1 MTARKMTKKK
11 KKTRKATKAAKGAGP
26 GAKTAA
32 PKGQKQKPKPGSALA
47 GARDDDLVQAEL
59 GFAETGVA
67 PEARRH
73 AEGKGKRVKE
83 ERVEGEDLRIGVFVC
98 NCGTNI
104 AGFLDCTDVAEYART
119 LPNVT
124 FVRENLFSCSEAGAN
139 DIRNAII
146 ENRLNRVIVA
156 ACTPITH
163 EPTFRA
169 VCEQGGLNA
178 YHFEFVNIREQCSW
192 VHKETKDDATEKA
205 KDLIRMGVA
214 RAAYLEPM
222 EPITGQVEKVAL
234 VVGGGVS
241 GMTASIELAGRG
253 FDVILVEKEKELG
266 GLVKHLGTI
275 HPWGRKGADYARD
288 LARQVRRLR
297 KIKVHTSSRVTD
309 VKGFIGR
316 YTVSL
321 SSLKKPVTAGMLI
334 LATGA
339 EPLVP
344 NGLYGFN
351 SRRVITQMQM
361 ESLLGTRKLAGKSIV
376 MIQCAGARERE
387 RLYCSRICCMTAAKN
402 ALMAARTHK
411 ADVTVLYRDVM
422 CYGMD
427 ERLMR
432 DAKEAGVRFINFAAD
447 EPPVVEKK
455 SVKVR
460 AQVLGRD
467 LDLPADLVV
476 LSTPLTPAASNR
488 DLSRI
493 LKVPLDEYGFFLEGH
508 VKLKP
513 LDFSTDGIFVCGT
526 ARWPATIVEC
536 VEQATGAASRASTF
550 LARGEVRVEPIVSV
564 IEDVE
569 GCRGC
574 GLCVAVCPYGAIE
587 LVETEDGKKAHTIE
601 VACKGCG
608 TCGATCYKRVIRM
621 EHFTD
626 RQLLA
631 QVRAAFRK

>member
-1 MTARKMTKKK
+1 MTAKKKSKKTKKTGKAK
-11 KKTRKATKAAKGAGP
+11 KPSKMKQMLRKAAKTTGR
-26 GAKTAA
+26 
-32 PKGQKQKPKPGSALA
+32 
-47 GARDDDLVQAEL
+47 GARKPARNLKEARDEDLVQAEL
-59 GFAETGVA
+59 EFDETGSA
-67 PEARRH
+67 PVKDRD
-73 AEGKGKRVKE
+73 KRVKDE
-83 ERVEGEDLRIGVFVC
+83 EQDLRIGVFVC

-104 AGFLDCTDVAEYART
+104 AGFLDCKDVAEYART
-119 LPNVT
+119 LPNVA

-139 DIRNAII
+139 DIRNAIV
-146 ENRLNRVIVA
+146 ENKLSRVIVA

-169 VCEQGGLNA
+169 VCAEGGLNP
-178 YHFEFVNIREQCSW
+178 YHFEFVNIREHCSW
-192 VHKETKDDATEKA
+192 VHKEIKEDATEKA

-222 EPITGQVEKVAL
+222 EPITGEVEKVAL

-241 GMTASIELAGRG
+241 GMTVCLELAGRG
-253 FDVILVEKEKELG
+253 FDVVLVEKEKQLG

-275 HPWGRKGADYARD
+275 HPWGKKGADYAKD
-288 LARQVRRLR
+288 LARRVAGQRR
-297 KIKVHTSSRVTD
+297 IKVYKSSTVTD
-309 VKGFIGR
+309 VKGFIGK
-316 YTVSL
+316 YSVTL
-321 SSLKKPVTAGMLI
+321 SSLKKPVTAGILI

-339 EPLVP
+339 EPLIP
-344 NGLYGFN
+344 EGLYGFD
-351 SRRVITQMQM
+351 SKRVITQLQM
-361 ESLLGTRKLAGKSIV
+361 ESLLAAKKLAAKKIV
-376 MIQCAGARERE
+376 MIQCAGARERG

-402 ALMAARTHK
+402 ALFAASKHR
-411 ADVTVLYRDVM
+411 ADVTVLYRDLM

-432 DAKEAGVRFINFAAD
+432 DAKRAGVKFINFAAD
-447 EPPVVEKK
+447 EPPVVEGGV
-455 SVKVR
+455 VKVR
-460 AQVLGRD
+460 AQVLGKA
-467 LDLPADLVV
+467 LELPADLVV
-476 LSTPLTPAASNR
+476 LSTPLAPAASNPV
-488 DLSRI
+488 LSRI

-526 ARWPATIVEC
+526 ARWPATIAES

-550 LARGEVRVEPIVSV
+550 LARGEVKVEPIVSV

-587 LVETEDGKKAHTIE
+587 LIETDKGRKARTIE

-608 TCGATCYKRVIRM
+608 TCGATCYKRVVRM
-621 EHFTD
+621 NHFTD
-626 RQLLA
+626 QQLLA
-631 QVRAAFRK
+631 QVRVAFKK

>member
-1 MTARKMTKKK
+1 MTAGKKSKRKTK
-11 KKTRKATKAAKGAGP
+11 RE
-26 GAKTAA
+26 
-32 PKGQKQKPKPGSALA
+32 PKPGRPGAAEAA
-47 GARDDDLVQAEL
+47 GTP
-59 GFAETGVA
+59 AET
-67 PEARRH
+67 
-73 AEGKGKRVKE
+73 
-83 ERVEGEDLRIGVFVC
+83 EDLRIGVFVC
-98 NCGTNI
+98 NCGSNI
-104 AGFLDCTDVAEYART
+104 AGFLDCKDVAEYART

-169 VCEQGGLNA
+169 VCEQGGINPF
-178 YHFEFVNIREQCSW
+178 YFEFVNIREHCSW
-192 VHKETKDDATEKA
+192 VHKEIREEATEKA

-214 RAAYLEPM
+214 RAAFLEPM
-222 EPITGQVEKVAL
+222 EPIAGEVEKAAL
-234 VVGGGVS
+234 VIGGGVA
-241 GMTASIELAGRG
+241 GMTVSLELAARG
-253 FDVILVEKEKELG
+253 FDVVLVEKEKELG
-266 GLVKHLGTI
+266 GLAGHLGTV
-275 HPWGRKGADYARD
+275 HPWGKNGAQYVRELAGRVAR
-288 LARQVRRLR
+288 RRN
-297 KIKVHTSSRVTD
+297 IKVHKSTTVTG
-309 VKGFIGR
+309 VEGFIGK
-316 YTVSL
+316 YSVTL
-321 SSLKKPVTAGMLI
+321 SSLKKPVTAGVLVV
-334 LATGA
+334 ATGA

-344 NGLYGFN
+344 EGLYGFD
-351 SRRVITQMQM
+351 SRRVITQLQM
-361 ESLLGTRKLAGKSIV
+361 ESLLATRKLAGKKVV
-376 MIQCAGARERE
+376 MIQCAGARERD

-402 ALMAARTHK
+402 ALAAATRHK
-411 ADVTVLYRDVM
+411 ADVTILYRDIM

-432 DAKEAGVRFINFAAD
+432 DAKEAGVKFINFGAD
-447 EPPVVEKK
+447 EPPVVEKD

-460 AQVLGRD
+460 ARVLGKD
-467 LDLPADLVV
+467 LDLPADFVV
-476 LSTPLTPAASNR
+476 LSTPLIPAASNP
-488 DLSRI
+488 DLSRM

-526 ARWPATIVEC
+526 ARWPATLEEC
-536 VEQATGAASRASTF
+536 VEQAIGAASRASTF

-587 LVETEDGKKAHTIE
+587 LVDTEEGRKAHTIE

-621 EHFTD
+621 KHFTD